1 MACLTQTQ
9 IDNIFTHIGSYFKSL
24 KDPKDYNHLDHFKY
38 LYNLGV
44 NKGIKPET
52 SLSFVQ
58 VLPNLVDKY
67 LTITNT
73 RVSIDEALTIKKL
86 SYDFENFSL
95 EQIAESIGQI
105 KQPDVVSTE
114 EEPVIKEEE
123 IEANESLPLYTALT
137 SLVLS
142 TTLNEKL
149 DINELE
155 KDLDKVWHHE
165 FNREL
170 LSRTVSATEG
180 AFNTTLNGHRG
191 FRLKAVKMSSIP
203 FDELYN
209 SIKGDRSEEE
219 VKAILDK
226 NNAIALVVTDND
238 GNLLRFDQTYTK
250 NPNGKLVYF
259 NMRDTKYDLLDSTDA
274 RGRIQSIADIAKNYN
289 ISVKDA
295 EEQIKKEVE
304 KLRNIQKAVFE
315 DKPVL
320 FEITGGTKGYIPSI
334 VRPTGTK
341 DWYGIAPSTYGDIVD
356 SFGVTPIE
364 LVTEGE
370 FKGKL
375 MVYLNEGKL
384 PVLLL
389 NRNITDA
396 EALEY
401 ASAVH
406 KFLNEN
412 NHSSGAV
419 NTAATFL
426 SQYIAFNQA
435 EKVSLE
441 QFLFNKL
448 NTPESIAQMIV
459 KKPDSNFNRFLTY
472 QANQSIYYTIADGS
486 IKQATLNEYQDQWRD
501 KLRTLLVKSQ
511 NGKIEQFSSS
521 LSFEP
526 TSESRNIV
534 NGIEEVKEEKKNTA
548 IIFGGVSRNLE
559 DFLKERNITSAATK
573 KQIEEAFEWY
583 KSSPLSK
590 VIPFTTMFD
599 VVNST
604 AKASFGKEGIKLFF
618 GANYT
623 DLYHE
628 SWHGFSQLF
637 LSKSDKVN
645 LYEELRKLSGSFVL
659 PNGVRVNYKD
669 ASYRQLEEVL
679 AEDFRL
685 YKLSGGKKV
694 LGQRPIRNKFFRAI
708 FDFLNWLFDGVSFNQ
723 ARTDFNSIKK
733 VHDLFKKLDIGD
745 IKEYKASDK
754 NSLFTSLASP
764 IGISTDTPLNET
776 ESTEVSESMDSIISD
791 LMFQFAE
798 QNGVSIFGDFLGS
811 KKSIKNV
818 YGLIKETLEKKVDE
832 LNEDVEANDRA
843 IFILNTALNNFGN
856 IDEIIDKGNLEG
868 DTTIQYHLRRS
879 KVLDFKNKEFDDE
892 NKEESS
898 DFVTKKD
905 QADQGELSFEELAN
919 EKVLFLIRTLK
930 AYKLENGKYVPEKN
944 NLGFSKLTNYRKTLG
959 NVINIVSNNTG
970 AISIYN
976 KLNEAKN
983 KPEIQELL
991 MKLGKIEPNTDI
1003 DSKSTFNSW
1012 VLFANSFNTTKLP
1025 MLITIIETAED
1036 SKPKIYNVDASSDI
1050 TSERSR
1056 MISRYKTNIYNT
1068 KYATMNSDKNEM
1080 MLDIKKLSEIFEPV
1094 FGVTAKKTEANK
1106 QEAAF
1111 YLFAAIGLPLNDK
1124 LYEQYFDKDKNLNR
1138 DIVKNATY
1146 VYRELKNFYDRNTSG
1161 KLKNNMIPDHIDLL
1175 TNGLGADSDFLTQK
1189 TVIDN
1194 LLYLHIK
1201 VADVVSSF
1209 SLLNAEGNREY
1220 ENVLNS
1226 QITITQNNI
1235 NESRTLEE
1243 LYNKPGFEHFNPAN
1257 NPMIKA
1263 SQVFKR
1269 LFANGV
1275 RQTDFNIRKF
1285 SGIQSI
1291 EDGYFTNGQSTIE
1304 TDPVS
1309 KFYLEFYSYLTTGFT
1324 SNPTPSDKKTYLGF
1338 FVTGA
1343 DGDNRFIKP
1352 NAFTDGTA
1360 LGDKA
1365 LEDIMFDYL
1374 KAEHERVY
1382 DLNSNTY
1389 PELARLG
1396 FFSNYGKEFLVF
1408 DNVLLPE
1415 TKERLKALSPKKLLE
1430 DANQELVSRAKNEII
1445 EYINKLTDQNYEVFQ
1460 KIDFIDDEVL
1470 KKATK
1475 QKGKFNSAAYS
1486 KNIVKAFSANTFIQY
1501 IESTIMFYG
1510 DIAAYDLIK
1519 EDFHKR
1525 DSASGSTGR
1534 TMITDPQFIRAYNKF
1549 YGSEYGKSQGFD
1561 NSFNE
1566 DGYINTAVFQ
1576 DHKYE
1581 NKALMAEYEK
1591 SWRKVYTE
1599 EFKKLKFNAKQIKE
1613 KVDFLIE
1620 KQLAPYK
1627 QDEVKEGDAQG
1638 WVTLDSYR
1646 FFSILLN
1653 EWSPAH
1659 EDIYN
1664 KIVKNESVDQ
1674 AEVLKVFSPKKF
1686 QFYGPLKTSK
1696 YHVNV
1701 LHKFSL
1707 LPLIPNVIQGKNI
1720 DILHKRMMRENVQ
1733 YATFISGSK
1742 IATLRN
1748 ENNELDKF
1756 YSDPSTRMMD
1766 NSPLTK
1772 NIIHLR
1778 YLRNQVPIND
1788 YYKNRVVF
1796 STQLRALIYNDLFNK
1811 GVPLSKNIDALV
1823 NKYIQSI
1830 EDYVEA
1836 AKDELKQEINFN
1848 STDGT
1853 YDVKKLAKIIKKELD
1868 RRDIPDHLQIAATS
1882 ANEDGFTYDMSLA
1895 RNANDIEK
1903 ILFSIANKRIVK
1915 RKINGEPLIQVAG
1928 SGFESQRAT
1937 NPTKEQVEEYKGD
1950 DLLFYRKD
1958 PITGENLP
1966 MQVKVALQGKFK
1978 NLLGLTHPDGNKIN
1992 TRQRLNQA
2000 LKNKEWRDKHKEM
2013 LQLMA
2018 VRIPV
2023 QGHNSMEYM
2032 EVAEFLP
2039 EVAGPIIILPSYIV
2053 AKAGSDYDIDKL
2065 SVFFPNIEKAGKR
2078 IFLSKFD
2085 SSIKESNEQIK
2096 NNIDSV
2102 KNEIKLLKDQ
2112 IQKEFENLKKEKEF
2126 NKLDT
2131 KEKEIINTLY
2141 SNYNR
2146 IKNEY
2151 DVLITRWTSE
2161 SILAGKGKTFSNDI
2175 LNLENDIDN
2184 KYQELNVAEAQ
2195 LKINLKQYYSAFS
2208 TEKKQQFWKS
2218 KEPQVEALYEQL
2230 SDLKVKLINKS
2241 ASSLENDLI
2250 RNLINIIST
2259 DEVFEMMKKPNGTY
2273 LVQDFANDMTK
2284 YFETDY
2290 NPKQSFKDWNRSTV
2304 SSISP
2309 KFKVSPTNIF
2319 EIQYNIYK
2327 QNANSVGKR
2336 ALGIGANV
2344 NKIKALFNQIDFQ
2357 FNKEYIHTRY
2367 SRKKKKYEEQLR
2379 EIRILLN
2386 HNSNKDGSISL
2397 SSLYNTEGIKISDY
2411 LNQLMNGWLD
2421 VAKDPWIFYV
2431 MGTPELTPALLYL
2444 VSAGTPFE
2452 EAVYFLAQP
2461 VIRKY
2466 IEDVKK
2472 LDSPISKLDE
2482 TFKDPYEFTIQ
2493 ARMLGLGREANGHT
2507 LWERQ
2512 MSLINLELQRT
2523 ENQLFT
2529 KDYLQSK
2536 LDDSLTGPLEYS
2548 REDQAILAHF
2558 FEINDG
2564 AKAIA
2569 RVQQSFNFDTKTSST
2584 LFETF
2589 KRGQKRDIL
2598 IEDVEFEVNYSK
2610 MFPKEKLKSLYED
2623 TILGKFDITDVQT
2636 NVFGGLFPIRNNPQ
2650 LNEYLYNIYSNNI
2663 FFGSQFD
2670 DKIKKFLGDPE
2681 KFVSEFKND
2690 FTTAMLLKMLYD
2702 FKIEDNQYKGLEIQ
2716 TITRDVDIRD
2726 LGLLEEPESE
2736 FNPNKLFFATKNYTK
2751 DTPSQYP
2758 KFGFIFTEN
2767 LEMLGTD
2774 KNVSTTQAIIRTD
2787 KEGNINRNALAIVT
2801 KKEQAANKFF
2811 EDTDEDFDLF
2821 KTTNAK
2827 LIDTI
2832 ANSNFERIIVPT
2844 GGFAMEKAKLPTRFA
2859 EWLQNELQNKL
2870 GIETDLV
2877 DRGSGYSGLSNPK
2890 KFDKPTT
2897 QPSTESI
2904 GFQGYKG
2911 GFEDKGKG
2919 TPEGDGKDKAMRQVA
2934 DGAIVEFKTDKVDS
2948 SSFTTLNYFDGTYSY
2963 EKDRYIGE
2971 AFIGDSF
2978 KGFSNKIIMLAR
2990 NGKFAG
2996 TSLNDETK
3004 RSIKRAFDRGVEF
3017 VVGDMPGVDSQF
3029 IDYLQEI
3036 GAKFTIYHTGDTSR
3050 IQVKQPTTQPTKQ
3063 EKGKKEPKF
3072 IATGVFIKDDKIYL
3086 DINTLNNIYNQLD
3099 SNLDTVRDINGVG
3112 IKYPP
3117 KKAFRSF
3124 TEFVNYSLEKEYL
3137 RNILSDED
3145 VKAIAIR
3152 MNNFKVDIASKLN
3165 NSPIKVVNEFNLSD
3179 NKKLFEIFKT
3189 GGVLV
3194 DSSFGL
3200 NNLVDTTTGKTVLS
3214 NFKIKGT
3221 KVTEYEIDESKFISD
3236 AVETY
3241 LMDKALK
3248 NINNVYSYT
3257 QHIGLDYPTQL
3268 SELIRAFPSLRSQY
3282 LLPNLFT
3289 TRKIKNSRSKQLIL
3303 NQGDLDPGMISILH
3317 EEYLDLSD
3325 PGLMKVEDPA
3335 LNQYIS
3341 DIFKQLSTYALLTE
3355 GFSKQGAFSLSEV
3368 VGQKDLLEIG
3378 TFNNINE
3385 YVNGSLSKT
3394 LDSNGKAKYEN
3405 FLNSFA
3411 YKFFRNRLGL
3421 SLNER
3426 NEWSFNRSYLNT
3438 NKDYLIEDYQVKPLV
3453 PENIENFK
3461 YLSKF
3466 SDNYYIVNVNSVIND
3481 SKTSSDKKF
3490 KSSTLTEYANMFSDV
3505 TFIYDT
3511 DTMKN
3516 LGLKALTADNI
3527 KVVNS
3532 PEALMKLN
3540 ISGPIALPSNGLN
3553 PAFNEAIANKFGIL
3567 NLGQRD
3573 ISKNATLTDII
3584 NSDSLLVTSDI
3595 VNLIRAK
3602 AISVLD
3608 ELKNSCNL

>member
-9 IDNIFTHIGSYFKSL
+9 TDIIFKHVGSYFKSL

-38 LYNLGV
+38 LYNLGI
-44 NKGIKPET
+44 NKGVKPET
-52 SLSFVQ
+52 SLNYVQ
-58 VLPNLVDKY
+58 VLPNLVNKY

-73 RVSIDEALTIKKL
+73 RVSKDEAIKLTNL
-86 SYDFENFSL
+86 AYDFEEFSL
-95 EQIAESIGQI
+95 EQIAEYIGQI

-114 EEPVIKEEE
+114 EEPIIKEEE
-123 IEANESLPLYTALT
+123 IEANESLPLYTALS

-209 SIKGDRSEEE
+209 SIKGDKSEEE

-250 NPNGKLVYF
+250 DPNGKLVYF

-274 RGRIQSIADIAKNYN
+274 RGRIQSISDIARNYKIN
-289 ISVKDA
+289 EKDA

-334 VRPTGTK
+334 VRPKDTK
-341 DWYGIAPSTYGDIVD
+341 NWYGIAPSTYGDIVD
-356 SFGVTPIE
+356 SFGITPIE
-364 LVTEGE
+364 IITEGE
-370 FKGKL
+370 FKGRL
-375 MVYLNEGKL
+375 MIYLNEGKL

-412 NHSSGAV
+412 NYSSGAV

-426 SQYIAFNQA
+426 SQYIAFSQP

-448 NTPESIAQMIV
+448 NTPEGIAQMIV
-459 KKPDSNFNRFLTY
+459 KKPNSNFNRFLTY

-486 IKQATLNEYQDQWRD
+486 IKQATLNEYQNQWRD
-501 KLRTLLVKSQ
+501 KLKTLLVKSQ

-534 NGIEEVKEEKKNTA
+534 NGVEEVKEEKKNTA
-548 IIFGGVSRNLE
+548 IIFGGISRNLE
-559 DFLKERNITSAATK
+559 DFLKERNITSTATK

-599 VVNST
+599 IVNST

-628 SWHGFSQLF
+628 AWHGFSQLF
-637 LSKSDKVN
+637 LSKNDKVN
-645 LYEELRKLSGSFVL
+645 LYEELKKLSGSFVL

-708 FDFLNWLFDGVSFNQ
+708 LDFLNWLFDGVSFNQ
-723 ARTDFNSIKK
+723 ARNDFNSIKK
-733 VHDLFKKLDIGD
+733 VHDLFKRLDIGD

-776 ESTEVSESMDSIISD
+776 ESTEVSESIDSIISD

-811 KKSIKNV
+811 KKSIKNI
-818 YGLIKETLEKKVDE
+818 YRLIKETLEKKVDE

-843 IFILNTALNNFGN
+843 IFIINTALNNFGN
-856 IDEIIDKGNLEG
+856 IDEIIDSGNIEG

-892 NKEESS
+892 GKEDSS

-930 AYKLENGKYVPEKN
+930 AYKLENGRYVPEKN

-976 KLNEAKN
+976 KLNEARN

-1036 SKPKIYNVDASSDI
+1036 TKPKIYNVDASSDI
-1050 TSERSR
+1050 SSERSR
-1056 MISRYKTNIYNT
+1056 MISRFKTNIYNT
-1068 KYATMNSDKNEM
+1068 KFATMNSDKNEM
-1080 MLDIKKLSEIFEPV
+1080 MLDIRKLSDMFEPI
-1094 FGVTAKKTEANK
+1094 FGETAKRTEANK

-1111 YLFAAIGLPLNDK
+1111 YLFAAIGLPLDDK
-1124 LYEQYFDKDKNLNR
+1124 LYEQYFDKDKNLSR

-1146 VYRELKNFYDRNTSG
+1146 VYRELKDFYDRNTDG

-1175 TNGLGADSDFLTQK
+1175 TNGLNADSDFLTQK

-1257 NPMIKA
+1257 NPMINV

-1338 FVTGA
+1338 FVTAA

-1352 NAFTDGTA
+1352 NAFVDGSA

-1365 LEDIMFDYL
+1365 LEDIIFDYL

-1408 DNVLLPE
+1408 DNILLPE
-1415 TKERLKALSPKKLLE
+1415 TKQRLKTLSPKELLE

-1445 EYINKLTDQNYEVFQ
+1445 EYVNKLTDQNYEVFQ

-1470 KKATK
+1470 RKATK
-1475 QKGKFNSAAYS
+1475 QKGKFNSTAYS
-1486 KNIVKAFSANTFIQY
+1486 KNIVKAFTANTFIQY

-1510 DIAAYDLIK
+1510 DVAAYDLIK

-1534 TMITDPQFIRAYNKF
+1534 TMITDPQFIKAYNRF
-1549 YGSEYGKSQGFD
+1549 YGSQYAKSQGFN

-1566 DGYINTAVFQ
+1566 NGYINTAIFQ

-1581 NKALMAEYEK
+1581 NKALMDEYEN
-1591 SWRKVYTE
+1591 SWRKAYTE
-1599 EFKKLKFNAKQIKE
+1599 EFKKLGFSAKQIKE

-1620 KQLAPYK
+1620 KQLTPYK

-1664 KIVKNESVDQ
+1664 KIVNNESVDQ

-1720 DILHKRMMRENVQ
+1720 DILHRRMIRENVQ

-1772 NIIHLR
+1772 NVIHLR

-1811 GVPLSKNIDALV
+1811 GIPLSKNIETLV

-1836 AKDELKQEINFN
+1836 SKDELKQEINFN

-1853 YDVKKLAKIIKKELD
+1853 YDVKKLAKIIKRELD

-1882 ANEDGFTYDMSLA
+1882 VNENGFTYDMSLA

-1903 ILFSIANKRIVK
+1903 ILFSIANKRIVR

-1978 NLLGLTHPDGNKIN
+1978 NLLGLTHPDGKKIN
-1992 TRQRLNQA
+1992 TRERLNQA

-2039 EVAGPIIILPSYIV
+2039 EVAGPIVILPSYIV

-2065 SVFFPNIEKAGKR
+2065 SVFFPNISGK
-2078 IFLSKFD
+2078 
-2085 SSIKESNEQIK
+2085 QIYNLNK
-2096 NNIDSV
+2096 
-2102 KNEIKLLKDQ
+2102 
-2112 IQKEFENLKKEKEF
+2112 ENLK
-2126 NKLDT
+2126 
-2131 KEKEIINTLY
+2131 
-2141 SNYNR
+2141 
-2146 IKNEY
+2146 
-2151 DVLITRWTSE
+2151 
-2161 SILAGKGKTFSNDI
+2161 SI
-2175 LNLENDIDN
+2175 IDN
-2184 KYQELNVAEAQ
+2184 AALNE
-2195 LKINLKQYYSAFS
+2195 AFS
-2208 TEKKQQFWKS
+2208 KS
-2218 KEPQVEALYEQL
+2218 KL
-2230 SDLKVKLINKS
+2230 SKKDTVKLIVDVLTNKEKVYKLTAEDKLIADEIEKFKEIS
-2241 ASSLENDLI
+2241 DVKLSEDKLESLENNLI

-2290 NPKQSFKDWNRSTV
+2290 NPKESFKDWNRSTV

-2344 NKIKALFNQIDFQ
+2344 NKIKALFNQIDFE

-2367 SRKKKKYEEQLR
+2367 NKKKKKYEEQLR
-2379 EIRILLN
+2379 QIRILLN
-2386 HNSNKDGSISL
+2386 HNSGKNGSISL

-2461 VIRKY
+2461 VVRKY

-2472 LDSPISKLDE
+2472 LNSPISKLDE
-2482 TFKDPYEFTIQ
+2482 TFKDPFEFSIQ

-2523 ENQLFT
+2523 ENQIFT

-2736 FNPNKLFFATKNYTK
+2736 
-2751 DTPSQYP
+2751 
-2758 KFGFIFTEN
+2758 
-2767 LEMLGTD
+2767 
-2774 KNVSTTQAIIRTD
+2774 
-2787 KEGNINRNALAIVT
+2787 
-2801 KKEQAANKFF
+2801 
-2811 EDTDEDFDLF
+2811 
-2821 KTTNAK
+2821 
-2827 LIDTI
+2827 
-2832 ANSNFERIIVPT
+2832 
-2844 GGFAMEKAKLPTRFA
+2844 
-2859 EWLQNELQNKL
+2859 
-2870 GIETDLV
+2870 
-2877 DRGSGYSGLSNPK
+2877 
-2890 KFDKPTT
+2890 
-2897 QPSTESI
+2897 PSTEST

-2911 GFEDKGKG
+2911 GFEDEGKG

-2996 TSLNDETK
+2996 TSLNNETK
-3004 RSIKRAFDRGVEF
+3004 KSIKRAFDRGVEF

-3036 GAKFTIYHTGDTSR
+3036 GAKFTIYHTGKTPR
-3050 IQVKQPTTQPTKQ
+3050 IQVTQTTTQPITQIAKQ
-3063 EKGKKEPKF
+3063 EKGKGEPKF

-3086 DINTLNNIYNQLD
+3086 DINTLNNIYNQLND
-3099 SNLDTVRDINGVG
+3099 NSDTIRDVNGVS

-3137 RNILSDED
+3137 RNVLSNED
-3145 VKAIAIR
+3145 IKTIALR
-3152 MNNFKVDIASKLN
+3152 LNNLKVDISSKLN

-3179 NKKLFEIFKT
+3179 NKKLFEIYKM
-3189 GGVLV
+3189 GGIVV
-3194 DSSFGL
+3194 DAPFGL
-3200 NNLVDTTTGKTVLS
+3200 KNLIDTTTGEIVLE
-3214 NFKIKGT
+3214 NIT
-3221 KVTEYEIDESKFISD
+3221 IQRNMKVTQYEIDESKLVAD
-3236 AVETY
+3236 AIESY

-3248 NINNVYSYT
+3248 NINNIYSYT

-3268 SELIRAFPSLRSQY
+3268 SELIKTVPSLRSQY

-3289 TRKIKNSRSKQLIL
+3289 TRKIKNSRSKQLVL
-3303 NQGDLDPGMISILH
+3303 NQADLDPGMISILH
-3317 EEYLDLSD
+3317 EQYLQLSD
-3325 PGLMKVEDPA
+3325 PGVMKVEDAA

-3341 DIFKQLSTYALLTE
+3341 DVFKQLSTYALLTE
-3355 GFSKQGAFSLSEV
+3355 GFSKQGTFSLSEV
-3368 VGQKDLLEIG
+3368 VGQEDLLEIG

-3411 YKFFRNRLGL
+3411 YKFFKNRLGL
-3421 SLNER
+3421 SLNEKD
-3426 NEWSFNRSYLNT
+3426 EWSFNRSYLNN
-3438 NKDYLIEDYQVKPLV
+3438 NKDYLIEDYQIKPLV

-3466 SDNYYIVNVNSVIND
+3466 SDNYYIINVNSVIND

-3511 DTMKN
+3511 DIMKN
-3516 LGLKALTADNI
+3516 LGLKALSADNI

-3553 PAFNEAIANKFGIL
+3553 PAFNEVLANKFGIL

-3595 VNLIRAK
+3595 VNLIRSK
-3602 AISVLD
+3602 AIAVLD

>member
-9 IDNIFTHIGSYFKSL
+9 TDNIFRHVGSYFKSL

-44 NKGIKPET
+44 NKGVKPET
-52 SLSFVQ
+52 SLNYVQ
-58 VLPNLVDKY
+58 VLPNLVNKY

-73 RVSIDEALTIKKL
+73 RISKEEAIKLTNL
-86 SYDFENFSL
+86 AYDFEEFSL
-95 EQIAESIGQI
+95 EQIAEYIGQI

-356 SFGVTPIE
+356 SFGITPIE

-419 NTAATFL
+419 NTATTFL

-534 NGIEEVKEEKKNTA
+534 NGVEEVKEEKKNTA

-818 YGLIKETLEKKVDE
+818 YRLIKESLEKKVDE
-832 LNEDVEANDRA
+832 LNEDVETNDRA

-868 DTTIQYHLRRS
+868 DTTVQYHLRRS

-930 AYKLENGKYVPEKN
+930 AYKLEDGKYVPEKN

-1161 KLKNNMIPDHIDLL
+1161 KLKNNLIPDHIDLL

-1382 DLNSNTY
+1382 DLNSNAY
-1389 PELARLG
+1389 PELERLG

-1408 DNVLLPE
+1408 DNILLPE
-1415 TKERLKALSPKKLLE
+1415 TKQRLKALSPKQLLE

-1445 EYINKLTDQNYEVFQ
+1445 EYINKLTEQNYEVFQ

-1470 KKATK
+1470 RKATK
-1475 QKGKFNSAAYS
+1475 QKGKFNSSAYN
-1486 KNIVKAFSANTFIQY
+1486 KNIVKAFTANTFIQY

-1549 YGSEYGKSQGFD
+1549 YGSRYAESQGF
-1561 NSFNE
+1561 NHSFNE
-1566 DGYINTAVFQ
+1566 DGYINTSVFQ
-1576 DHKYE
+1576 DHNYE

-1591 SWRKVYTE
+1591 SWRKAYTE

-1620 KQLAPYK
+1620 KQLTPYK
-1627 QDEVKEGDAQG
+1627 QTEVKEGDAQG
-1638 WVTLDSYR
+1638 WVTLDAYR

-1664 KIVKNESVDQ
+1664 KIVNKESVDQ

-1772 NIIHLR
+1772 NVIHLR

-1811 GVPLSKNIDALV
+1811 GIPLSKNIDALV

-1978 NLLGLTHPDGNKIN
+1978 NLLGLTHPDENKIN
-1992 TRQRLNQA
+1992 TRERLNQA

-2013 LQLMA
+2013 LQLMG

-2131 KEKEIINTLY
+2131 KEKEIINALY

-2195 LKINLKQYYSAFS
+2195 LKLNLKQYYSAFS

-2241 ASSLENDLI
+2241 ASSLENGLI

-2304 SSISP
+2304 SNISP

-2367 SRKKKKYEEQLR
+2367 SKKKKKYEEQLR

-2536 LDDSLTGPLEYS
+2536 LDDSLTGSLEYS

-2690 FTTAMLLKMLYD
+2690 FTTAMMLKMLYD
-2702 FKIEDNQYKGLEIQ
+2702 FKIEDNKYKGLEIQ

-2774 KNVSTTQAIIRTD
+2774 KNVSTTQAVIRTD

-2877 DRGSGYSGLSNPK
+2877 DRGLGYSGLSNPK

-2897 QPSTESI
+2897 QLSTELT
-2904 GFQGYKG
+2904 GFQEYKG

-2934 DGAIVEFKTDKVDS
+2934 DGGIFEIA
-2948 SSFTTLNYFDGTYSY
+2948 
-2963 EKDRYIGE
+2963 
-2971 AFIGDSF
+2971 
-2978 KGFSNKIIMLAR
+2978 SNKPSSTSTSIKEIGILDQKGKTVLSQKNIAVAPTVVMLAR
-2990 NGKFAG
+2990 NGSLKGQPLEEATKNTIDDRFAEG
-2996 TSLNDETK
+2996 
-3004 RSIKRAFDRGVEF
+3004 AEF

-3050 IQVKQPTTQPTKQ
+3050 IQVKQPTTQPAKQ
-3063 EKGKKEPKF
+3063 EKGKGEPKF

-3099 SNLDTVRDINGVG
+3099 SNLDTVRDVNGVG

-3137 RNILSDED
+3137 RNILSNED
-3145 VKAIAIR
+3145 VKTIALR
-3152 MNNFKVDIASKLN
+3152 LNNIKVDLSSKLN
-3165 NSPIKVVNEFNLSD
+3165 NLPIKVVNEFNLSD
-3179 NKKLFEIFKT
+3179 NKKLFNIYKL
-3189 GGVLV
+3189 GGFIV
-3194 DSSFGL
+3194 DGVFGL
-3200 NNLVDTTTGKTVLS
+3200 KNLYDEASGEVVLK
-3214 NFKIKGT
+3214 NFTIQKNM
-3221 KVTEYEIDESKFISD
+3221 KVTQYEIDESKLASD
-3236 AVETY
+3236 AIESY

-3257 QHIGLDYPTQL
+3257 QHIGLDYSTQL
-3268 SELIRAFPSLRSQY
+3268 SELIRTIPSLRSQY

-3317 EEYLDLSD
+3317 EQYLQLSD
-3325 PGLMKVEDPA
+3325 PGVMKVEDPA

-3341 DIFKQLSTYALLTE
+3341 DVFKQLSTYALLTE

-3505 TFIYDT
+3505 TFIYDI

-3602 AISVLD
+3602 AINVLD